1 MEKPIEI
8 DKVIGKFLQKNQT
21 FSDRLLLIAHGTL
34 RQIMEKEIRIL
45 ILEELP
51 ARAALIEAQLQEAD
65 IPFFP
70 KTVQTRDDFIREVH
84 DFAPDVILSAY
95 YLPGFTGSEALAIAH
110 KEAPGV
116 PFILVTGKLKE
127 EHWVEVLT
135 EGAAYVLE
143 DKLSKLPSILQR
155 VLRPAKHKK
164 ESTEKC
170 NNHI

>member
-1 MEKPIEI
+1 M
-8 DKVIGKFLQKNQT
+8 V
-21 FSDRLLLIAHGTL
+21 FSNG
-34 RQIMEKEIRIL
+34 IMAEEIRIL

-65 IPFFP
+65 VPFIS
-70 KTVQTRDDFIREVH
+70 KIVQTRDDFIRELH
-84 DFAPDVILSAY
+84 DFAPDVILSAF
-95 YLPGFTGSEALAIAH
+95 YLPAFTGSEALAIVQ

-116 PFILVTGKLKE
+116 PLILITGKLKE

-155 VLRPAKHKK
+155 VLRRAKDKR
-164 ESTEKC
+164 ERTE
-170 NNHI
+170 